1 MRMIDESM
9 AMAVALVIML
19 AIEPKDIS
27 EGADFEV
34 KNRMIK
40 AISMKMMMKKWIW
53 RLPIS
58 Q

>member
-1 MRMIDESM
+1 MIDESM

-40 AISMKMMMKKWIW
+40 AISMKMMMTKWIL